1 MRILKGKLRI
11 LAVGA
16 HPADVPKRAG
26 GTLVK
31 YVAAG
36 HEVYM
41 ATLTYG
47 ETKESQ
53 LLWEQPGMSIEK
65 AKPIRRKEFLEA
77 SNFMGVKPLC
87 FDYGDHPNLIVDDE
101 RADELANMIRKIR
114 PHIVLTHWILTLYDD
129 HREAGKA
136 ICMKAIPRAA
146 DRDALKDSDYEPW
159 QVKNV
164 FLFEPAIGL
173 MDETRFI
180 PDLYIDIT
188 AFYEKKMKALR
199 FFWRSQTDVSEYY
212 AGVARYCGLQARV
225 KYAERFIQ
233 FRPRRVF
240 DFFPLSP

>member
-1 MRILKGKLRI
+1 MTEKLRI

-26 GTLVK
+26 GTLIK
-31 YVAAG
+31 YAAAG

-53 LLWEQPGMSIEK
+53 LLWKQPGMTVEK
-65 AKPIRRKEFLEA
+65 AKPIRKREFLQA
-77 SNFMGVKPLC
+77 SKFMGVKPLC
-87 FDYGDHPNLIVDDE
+87 FDYGDHPNLVVDDE
-101 RADELANMIRKIR
+101 RADELAETIRRIR
-114 PHIVLTHWILTLYDD
+114 PHIILTHWILTLYDD

-136 ICMKAIPRAA
+136 VCMKAIPKAA
-146 DRDALKDSDYEPW
+146 DQAALKGSKYEPW
-159 QVKNV
+159 QVRDV
-164 FLFEPAIGL
+164 YLFEPAIGL

-188 AFYEKKMKALR
+188 AFYKKKMRALE

-225 KYAERFIQ
+225 KYAERFVR
-233 FRPRRVF
+233 FRPKRVF

>member
-1 MRILKGKLRI
+1 MTEKLRI

-26 GTLVK
+26 GTLIK
-31 YVAAG
+31 YVEAG

-53 LLWEQPGMSIEK
+53 LLWEKPGMTIEK
-65 AKPIRRKEFLEA
+65 IKPIRREEFLKVSE
-77 SNFMGVKPLC
+77 FMGVKPLC
-87 FDYGDHPNLIVDDE
+87 FDYGDHPDLVVDDE
-101 RADELANMIRKIR
+101 RADELAEMIRKIR

-129 HREAGKA
+129 HRETGKA
-136 ICMKAIPRAA
+136 ICMKAIPKAA
-146 DRDALKDSDYEPW
+146 DHDALKSSDYEPW
-159 QVKNV
+159 QVKGV
-164 FLFEPAIGL
+164 FLFEPSIGM

-180 PDLYIDIT
+180 PDLYIDISG
-188 AFYEKKMKALR
+188 FYEKKMEALK

-212 AGVARYCGLQARV
+212 EGVARYCGLQSRV

-233 FRPRRVF
+233 FRLKRVF
-240 DFFPLSP
+240 EFFPLDL